1 MTVSTE
7 PRDKFGRMQMVL
19 EYLVVKP
26 CATILEISQNTGLS
40 YTSVKNILD
49 ELSSNGYVETDIQKE
64 SVGRP
69 ATVYRLK
76 KPFMFIYPPRDY
88 PLLTRALIKA
98 FIKKYGN
105 KELDTWVKVV
115 GDVLGEDVIKCLRR
129 KYGEEILTTDRF
141 WDVLRDELN
150 DMGMYCEL
158 KKMGKG
164 KISIVIR
171 NCIFQEIGQTL
182 KGNLRDI
189 PCRIH
194 ELSFS
199 YIFSHFKPGKKVI
212 VELKSTIIRDN
223 DFCDF
228 YITFKD

>member
-1 MTVSTE
+1 MAVSTE
-7 PRDKFGRMQMVL
+7 PRDKFGRMQIVL

-49 ELSSNGYVETDIQKE
+49 ELSSNGYIETDILKE

-69 ATVYRLK
+69 ATVYKLK
-76 KPFMFIYPPRDY
+76 KPFIFIYPPRNY

-98 FIKKYGN
+98 FTRRYGSG
-105 KELDTWVKVV
+105 ELDAWVKEV
-115 GDVLGEDVIKCLRR
+115 GSVLGEDVIKCLKR
-129 KYGEEILTTDRF
+129 KYGEDIFMTDRF

-150 DMGMYCEL
+150 DMGMYCEIKRL
-158 KKMGKG
+158 GKG
-164 KISIVIR
+164 EISLIIR
-171 NCIFQEIGQTL
+171 NCIFQEIGQSL
-182 KGNLRDI
+182 KDELRDI

-199 YIFSHFKPGKKVI
+199 YIFNHFMLKRNVI
-212 VELKSTIIRDN
+212 VNLKSTIIRASE
-223 DFCDF
+223 FCDF
-228 YITFKD
+228 YIAFND